1 MNLNINSNTYT
12 YLKFNTII
20 IIGFL
25 VSLLLTYFKFPYLQ
39 SVFGILVIVTG
50 SLNIAAAIE
59 IFLKERQG
67 LTKISIWT
75 ALFSIFIFPV
85 FSWLLLKLLPVRQ
98 ISQIL
103 ISIIYPVITFCLYY
117 LFEHFIKHPEITKI
131 KKCDKSKLKQYFFLG
146 FLYTLVLGVHFFL
159 YKYIPEADPYNY
171 LIKVEQFSSMGLSM
185 LDSVRPLFSIL
196 LYSISAT
203 TSISSYW
210 ILKIAFPLF
219 FVVLP
224 LLIAKPIIDSKRIS
238 KYTYLPILL
247 FLSFPVVVEEVLIS
261 RPQSLFLF
269 SLPLFLYLMSNL
281 SIEQKN
287 NRSFIAT
294 LAILAMSVI
303 GLKIHPFFGLSAFIA
318 LLATI
323 VVVWPMIK
331 KHPID
336 ASVIAL
342 VLAGLLIP
350 QLRSDSIDNLKELLS
365 VFAKF
370 ALNPNFTFWFIDSYV
385 SVDGIQ
391 MGWPGVTA
399 IFYYLYNLG
408 LALPVIA
415 LTYLY
420 KRKQMASERKTGR
433 LYISVI
439 FLFFIVAE
447 IFPRLGLAYLPD
459 RAWLFIAAILPFV
472 FSPILIRIY
481 DSSRAFTK
489 TLLLSSLIISI
500 LTSYFI
506 TYAKSGWT
514 SENEMAAATF
524 LRHNTPPNSL
534 VIAQGGNV
542 FTVNYFAQ
550 RVYIDLSDTFLEKDL
565 DDFKQE
571 IRLLRNSEEQIRKID
586 EEINKKMGELL
597 TKFKDQLF
605 RDDVTSEQLNQLTKS
620 SLASI
625 NHLQAKKRVQM
636 STSGSKEVFLMYST
650 EKFTGLYGMRDWW
663 KSNNLYGADLSK
675 IKEYP
680 VVFEKGGV
688 KIWKLSE

>member
-1 MNLNINSNTYT
+1 VNLNISSNTYT
-12 YLKFNTII
+12 YLKFNVII
-20 IIGFL
+20 IISFL
-25 VSLLLTYFKFPYLQ
+25 VSLLLSYFKFPYLQ
-39 SVFGILVIVTG
+39 NVFGILIIVVG

-75 ALFSIFIFPV
+75 ILFSIFIFPV
-85 FSWLLLKLLPVRQ
+85 FSWLLLQLLPVRQ

-103 ISIIYPVITFCLYY
+103 ISIIYPVITFCLYF
-117 LFEHFIKHPEITKI
+117 LFEHFIKHPEVTKI
-131 KKCDKSKLKQYFFLG
+131 KKYDKSKLKQYFFLG
-146 FLYTLVLGVHFFL
+146 SLYTLVLSVHFFL

-171 LIKVEQFSSMGLSM
+171 LIKVDQFSSMGFSM
-185 LDSVRPLFSIL
+185 LDNVRPLFSIL

-210 ILKIAFPLF
+210 ILKIVFPLF

-224 LLIAKPIIDSKRIS
+224 LLIAKPIIDSKGIS

-247 FLSFPVVVEEVLIS
+247 FLSFPVVVEEVLVS
-261 RPQSLFLF
+261 RPQSLFLL

-281 SIEQKN
+281 SIRQKN
-287 NRSFIAT
+287 SRSFIAP
-294 LAILAMSVI
+294 LAILALSVI

-318 LLATI
+318 LLVTI
-323 VVVWPMIK
+323 VAAWPMIK

-342 VLAGLLIP
+342 ALAGLLIP
-350 QLRSDSIDNLKELLS
+350 QLRNDSIGNLKELLS
-365 VFAKF
+365 VFVKS

-399 IFYYLYNLG
+399 IFYYLYNWG
-408 LALPVIA
+408 LAFPIIA
-415 LTYLY
+415 LAYLY
-420 KRKQMASERKTGR
+420 KRKQIASERASR

-459 RAWLFIAAILPFV
+459 RAWLFIAVILPFV

-481 DSSRAFTK
+481 GSSRAFVK
-489 TLLLSSLIISI
+489 TLLLFSLIISI
-500 LTSYFI
+500 SISYFI
-506 TYAKSGWT
+506 TYTKSGWT
-514 SENEMAAATF
+514 SENEMAAAAF
-524 LRHNTPPNSL
+524 LRHNTPPDSL

-550 RVYIDLSDTFLEKDL
+550 RVYIDLNNTLLERDL

-571 IRLLRNSEEQIRKID
+571 VSLLGSSQEQIRKID
-586 EEINKKMGELL
+586 EEINKEKGELL

-605 RDDVTSEQLNQLTKS
+605 QNGATSQRLNQLTNS

-625 NHLQAKKRVQM
+625 NHLLVKRKVQM
-636 STSGSKEVFLMYST
+636 STSDNKEVFLMYST

-675 IKEYP
+675 TKEYP
-680 VVFEKGGV
+680 VVFEQGGV